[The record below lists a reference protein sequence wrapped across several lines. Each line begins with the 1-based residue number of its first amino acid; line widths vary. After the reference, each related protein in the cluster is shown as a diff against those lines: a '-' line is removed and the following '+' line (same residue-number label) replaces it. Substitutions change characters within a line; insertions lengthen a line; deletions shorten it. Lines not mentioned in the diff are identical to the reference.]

1 MACINSDGSLTRT
14 ATLVLRALR
23 SPGTEVDIAELTD
36 LAFYQVRASL
46 RELVELG
53 LLQKNNDY
61 YQITPAGV
69 EKLARP

>member
-14 ATLVLRALR
+14 ARIVLRALR
-23 SPGTEVDIAELTD
+23 SPGTEMDIAELTD

-53 LLQKNNDY
+53 LLEKYDDL
-61 YQITPAGV
+61 YQITPAGL
-69 EKLARP
+69 EKLD

>member
-14 ATLVLRALR
+14 GTIVLRALR

-53 LLQKNNDY
+53 LLDKQDEL
-61 YQITPAGV
+61 YQITPAGL
-69 EKLARP
+69 EKLG